1 MISIRTVLSELI
13 NLELR
18 TLKCIRQ
25 HQGQM
30 NIQEVMYITWFIFY
44 NKYSNSRGPTQRKN
58 DIPSAQD
65 YKSFVKQM
73 LGVHGFVV
81 LYFVAV
87 LYSVYSIDPLLMH
100 LSYVFLASTH
110 RHDVIKW
117 RHFPRYWPFVRGIQR
132 SLIIP
137 ITKTSDAELW
147 CFHWSLM
154 FSWRL
159 NKELSKKSR
168 RRWYETPSRSLW
180 RYCNQSDVY
189 VASPSWYVLLQTV
202 TLWTICIYNSWEPK
216 ALVITMTS

>member
-44 NKYSNSRGPTQRKN
+44 NKYSNSWGPTQRKN

-65 YKSFVKQM
+65 NKSFVKQM
-73 LGVHGFVV
+73 VGVHGFVV

-117 RHFPRYWPFVRGIQR
+117 RHFPRYHWLLALCEGNSAVTDYSHHKDQWRG
-132 SLIIP
+132 
-137 ITKTSDAELW
+137 A
-147 CFHWSLM
+147 LM
-154 FSWRL
+154 FSLIFDVFLAPKQRVEQ
-159 NKELSKKSR
+159 KI
-168 RRWYETPSRSLW
+168 ETPVIWDAIALIMT
-180 RYCNQSDVY
+180 
-189 VASPSWYVLLQTV
+189 LL
-202 TLWTICIYNSWEPK
+202 
-216 ALVITMTS
+216 